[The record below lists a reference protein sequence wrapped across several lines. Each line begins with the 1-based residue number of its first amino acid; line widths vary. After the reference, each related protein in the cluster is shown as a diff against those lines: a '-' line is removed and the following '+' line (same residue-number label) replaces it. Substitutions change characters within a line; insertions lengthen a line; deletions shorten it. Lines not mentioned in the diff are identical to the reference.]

1 MEFDNSFEV
10 AAPVEIAWALL
21 TDIERIAPCMPGAEL
36 TEVIDESN
44 FKGKVAVRLGPVAL
58 TFQGQASFVERDDAG
73 HSARVK
79 AQGSDS
85 RGRGGANSLVTFS
98 LAPSETGGTTVNIHT
113 DLQLSG
119 SVAQYGRGVGM
130 VTDLASQLIGQFA
143 DCLHRE
149 IVERDSGNAGSGDA
163 AAPITPAKPPE
174 MTSLAL
180 RVMWNAIVRSI
191 KRLFGGSA

>member
-10 AAPVEIAWALL
+10 AAPIETVWVLL
-21 TDIERIAPCMPGAEL
+21 NDIERIAPCMPGAEI

-58 TFQGQASFVERDDAG
+58 TFQGQASFIERDD
-73 HSARVK
+73 SAYSATVK

-85 RGRGGANSLVTFS
+85 RGRGGANSLITFS
-98 LAPSETGGTTVNIHT
+98 MVPSDNGGTTVNIHT

-149 IVERDSGNAGSGDA
+149 IVERDAGD

-174 MTSLAL
+174 MTGLAL
-180 RVMWNAIVRSI
+180 RVMWNAIVRTI
-191 KRLFGGSA
+191 KRLFGGSG